1 MSVFG
6 DSFISLFAFSH
17 FFFRSLILYIFP
29 ISVEVTD
36 GLKIS
41 FSGGTVGCG
50 NYARTTVVNLKCDK
64 GNSAITV

>member
-17 FFFRSLILYIFP
+17 FRSLILYIFP

-50 NYARTTVVNLKCDK
+50 NYARTTVVNLKCGKD
-64 GNSAITV
+64 NSVITV